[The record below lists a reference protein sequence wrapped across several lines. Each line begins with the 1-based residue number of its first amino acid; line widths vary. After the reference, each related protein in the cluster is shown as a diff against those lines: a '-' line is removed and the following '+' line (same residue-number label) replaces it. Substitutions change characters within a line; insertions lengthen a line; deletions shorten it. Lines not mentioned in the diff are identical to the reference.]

1 MLNGSR
7 LYFKAT
13 TCEKKFCFCSV
24 LQGNPAIV
32 SPNEQLYEQLMTSN
46 PTFTEDYTKTQRL
59 SLRFSSGAK
68 IFGHVSHAT
77 ELVQVCLACQHFDF
91 NSGDWIFNNLHVI
104 CSQYLRTMGK
114 DFIFQ
119 FNRRSRGWNA

>member
-1 MLNGSR
+1 
-7 LYFKAT
+7 
-13 TCEKKFCFCSV
+13 
-24 LQGNPAIV
+24 
-32 SPNEQLYEQLMTSN
+32 MTSN